1 MTQENPNISKPETVP
16 NPATVVV
23 KRRRWPWLIAAC
35 LVLLGGWFVLA
46 HRSKGPARI
55 GRSKEAVALPAI
67 QVSTAVARVGDVQ
80 VFVDGLGTV
89 TPVNTVMVKSRV
101 DGQLMAVNYVEGQ
114 MLHSGDKLVEIDP
127 RPFQTQLIQAEGQL
141 TRDQALLE
149 NARVDLERY
158 QIAFG
163 KNAIPKQQLD
173 TQVATVH
180 QFEGTVKLDEGMVQN
195 AQLQLEYAHI
205 NAPISGRVGL
215 RLVDAGNMVHATDT
229 NPLAVITQLQPITV
243 LFSVAEDYLPQ
254 IQKQLSQGRTLQVE
268 AFDRAQQTKLATGT
282 LLTLDNQIDT
292 TTGTIRLKAL
302 FTNEDN
308 ALFPNQFVNARLLIT
323 TERDVIVLPTPTIQR
338 NAQGPFVYLVGTNQT
353 VAVHKVSLGAS
364 DNQVTAVQ
372 GLEPGQIVAADNF
385 NRLQDGARVALR
397 KNEGGPAHRGTNVAA
412 GGATDVKRVRKMEAE
427 K

>member
-1 MTQENPNISKPETVP
+1 MTQDYPNKSKPETIP
-16 NPATVVV
+16 DPATVPV
-23 KRRRWPWLIAAC
+23 KRRSWPWLVAAC
-35 LVLLGGWFVLA
+35 LVVLGGLLLLA
-46 HRSKGPARI
+46 HRRAPVQT
-55 GRSKEAVALPAI
+55 GRTKDSAAQPAI
-67 QVSTAVARVGDVQ
+67 QVATAAARMGDVQ
-80 VFVDGLGTV
+80 VFVDGLGIV

-101 DGQLMAVNYVEGQ
+101 DGQLMTVNYAEGQ
-114 MLHSGDKLVEIDP
+114 MVRSGDPLVEIDP
-127 RPFQTQLIQAEGQL
+127 RPYQTQLVQGEGQL
-141 TRDQALLE
+141 ARDQALLE

-180 QFEGTVKLDEGMVQN
+180 QYEGTVKLDQGIVQN
-195 AQLQLEYAHI
+195 AQLQVTYAHI
-205 NAPISGRVGL
+205 AAPISGRVGL
-215 RLVDAGNMVHATDT
+215 RPVDVGNIIHATDT

-243 LFSVAEDYLPQ
+243 LFSVAEDYLPD
-254 IQKQLSQGRTLQVE
+254 IQKQLSRGQTLTVE

-302 FTNEDN
+302 FTNEN
-308 ALFPNQFVNARLLIT
+308 NTLFPNQFVNARLLVT
-323 TERDVIVLPTPTIQR
+323 TERDVIVVPTPTIQR

-353 VAVHKVSLGAS
+353 VAMHKVSLGAT
-364 DNQVTAVQ
+364 DNQITAVQ

-385 NRLQDGARVALR
+385 NRLQDGAKVVLR
-397 KNEGGPAHRGTNVAA
+397 KSEGGPAHRGTNVAA
-412 GGATDVKRVRKMEAE
+412 GGAMDARTVRKTETQ